1 MRQGQGRAVLAAL
14 LIGMVVGTGDERPC
28 DTGTRGG
35 VHRSGT
41 GREERRTRLRDRT
54 TRWGV

>member
-41 GREERRTRLRDRT
+41 GREERRIRLRDRT
-54 TRWGV
+54 TR